1 MATLNF
7 ALKQCNKFAVMEM
20 SFLLF
25 IGFARRAKQGH
36 AAKGGFFQ
44 KQSLKK
50 AQGVTKKWIPSLTD
64 LPRFR
69 PFSP

>member
-44 KQSLKK
+44 KQCFKK
-50 AQGVTKKWIPSLTD
+50 VQGVTKNG
-64 LPRFR
+64 LP
-69 PFSP
+69 P